1 MDRPTCKVVAR
12 PGQRG
17 GRIAPKGCKVRK
29 TQEGGGQIR
38 SYTKAGVEKSKV
50 LTKRLKYTLTASKNG
65 HRVSMI
71 FDTGAMVTTIKQADA
86 NRWGLG
92 APAATKPLT
101 VASGATIQAPV
112 HTGVAFSVR
121 INGRRYPVTSTL
133 YVTAGD
139 RLLGVDSIRQ
149 LPGVSVK
156 YVQ

>member
-1 MDRPTCKVVAR
+1 MDRPTCKVVTR

-17 GRIAPKGCKVRK
+17 ARIAPKGCKVRK

-38 SYTKAGVEKSKV
+38 SYTKTGVEKAKIM
-50 LTKRLKYTLTASKNG
+50 TDRLKYTLTASKND
-65 HRVSMI
+65 HSVRML
-71 FDTGAMVTTIKQADA
+71 FDTGAMVTTIQRADVA
-86 NRWGLG
+86 RWGLG
-92 APAATKPLT
+92 QPTATKPLR
-101 VASGATIQAPV
+101 VASGQTIQVPV

-121 INGRRYPVTSTL
+121 INGRSYPVTSSV
-133 YVTAGD
+133 YVTGGD